1 MIKLF
6 EELDESIKILL
17 LALPFINWIIEIIIR
32 SELFIKNKDNKK
44 LILFFISLLFGLILG
59 LIDCFYYAKNK
70 NFIFNKNSL
79 L

>member
-59 LIDCFYYAKNK
+59 WIDCFYYAKNK
-70 NFIFNKNSL
+70 NFIFNKK
-79 L
+79 